1 MEQVEVLKRRIH
13 VAEELHSLVRT
24 MKALA
29 AVNIRQL
36 ELAVQSLRAYHQ
48 TVEAGFQA
56 VLKGQPGFRDLQ
68 PHWPG
73 RGMGLLALGSDQGMC
88 GPLNEWLARQCADW
102 YQSAETKRND
112 DSSAQNR
119 HQAGTAANAGA
130 AEDRTGTPTSTSRGA
145 SSPSPGPKR
154 LHRSIFCVGG
164 RLATRLE
171 ELGLPVH
178 RARPMVQ
185 SRSGLSLLVDD
196 LILSLDD
203 WQREHDLGSIDV
215 VYAEHQSRSSFV
227 VQQMSLLPLDAEWLQ
242 QLQTLP
248 WPGHQV
254 PMVWGDR
261 PQRFAE
267 LTREFLFCELYRT
280 CAETM
285 ASENASRLMAMRQA
299 EQNIEDRRDELIR
312 QYSEARQ
319 TAITEELLDIAS
331 GFEAL
336 EGGL

>member
-56 VLKGQPGFRDLQ
+56 VLKGQPGLAGLESAV
-68 PHWPG
+68 PG
-73 RGMGLLALGSDQGMC
+73 SGKGLLALGSDQGMC
-88 GPLNEWLARQCADW
+88 GPLNEWLARQCVAW
-102 YQSAETKRND
+102 HNEVEN
-112 DSSAQNR
+112 
-119 HQAGTAANAGA
+119 QARGGGEFDIPQGAGA
-130 AEDRTGTPTSTSRGA
+130 ASTGGA
-145 SSPSPGPKR
+145 TRKPSAPPV
-154 LHRSIFCVGG
+154 HRSVFCVGE
-164 RLATRLE
+164 RLATRLD
-171 ELGLPVH
+171 ELGLPVD
-178 RARPMVQ
+178 RSRPMVQ
-185 SRSGLSLLVDD
+185 SRSGLSLLVDE
-196 LILSLDD
+196 LIVALDQ
-203 WQREHDLGSIDV
+203 WQQEQDLGSIDV
-215 VYAEHQSRSSFV
+215 VYAEHQSRSSFE
-227 VQQMSLLPLDAEWLQ
+227 VQQMSLLPLDIEWLR
-242 QLQTLP
+242 QLRTRP
-248 WPGHQV
+248 WPGRQI

-261 PQRFAE
+261 VARFAE

-299 EQNIEDRRDELIR
+299 EQNIENRRDDLIR

-336 EGGL
+336 QGGL